1 MWKELSKIPFFC
13 GVTPLRQAQR
23 TFASNSLAKTQSQAQ
38 ARRTF
43 ITTPLRQAQPQ
54 DEEDHFHDRGK
65 LDPQRSEETQ
75 SATTDEVA
83 TRDTAFDPSKTSPE
97 SELDASQK
105 ETNKKGDPRDPLTV
119 SPADKDVSGARD
131 PMEAGAAKNA
141 EKEGGAHSR
150 GGSPKKN
157 RERK

>member
-1 MWKELSKIPFFC
+1 MWKELSKIPYFR
-13 GVTPLRQAQR
+13 GVAPLRQAQR
-23 TFASNSLAKTQSQAQ
+23 TYAFNSLAKTQSQAQ
-38 ARRTF
+38 AHKTF
-43 ITTPLRQAQPQ
+43 ITTPLRQSQPQ
-54 DEEDHFHDRGK
+54 DEEDHFHDRSK

-97 SELDASQK
+97 SELNASQK

-119 SPADKDVSGARD
+119 SPADNNVSGTRD
-131 PMEAGAAKNA
+131 PMEGGAAKNA
-141 EKEGGAHSR
+141 DKEDGAHSS
-150 GGSPKKN
+150 GGSPRKN